1 MAALTIS
8 HPTIPPDTPSVAGG
22 SRVVLHP
29 REIVETWAAGEVR
42 PGVAGDVVLVGHHQ
56 AR

>member
-1 MAALTIS
+1 M
-8 HPTIPPDTPSVAGG
+8 AGG